1 MKDILATGVLLMGI
15 LLGLFNILIKPYFE
29 RHTITEKNCTLTVSS
44 KFFEFKK
51 KELKEINTS
60 KETTARID
68 FNISEELKRRCNKAA
83 V

>member
-1 MKDILATGVLLMGI
+1 MGI
-15 LLGLFNILIKPYFE
+15 LLGLFNILIKSYFE
-29 RHTITEKNCTLTVSS
+29 RHTITEGNCTLTVSS

-68 FNISEELKRRCNKAA
+68 FTISEELKRRCNKAA